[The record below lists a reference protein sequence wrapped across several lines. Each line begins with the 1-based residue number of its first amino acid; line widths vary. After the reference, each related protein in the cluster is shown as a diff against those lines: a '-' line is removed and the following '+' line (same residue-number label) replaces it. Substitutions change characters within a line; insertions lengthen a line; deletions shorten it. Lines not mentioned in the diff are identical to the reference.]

1 MSELTPNAIVQNL
14 MELARKRAELSD
26 GLEKLERDAV
36 NSKADYELAKAKAY
50 LASDGTIPERE
61 AATVLATHAERI
73 AAETA
78 KILVSGRKDQV
89 AALET
94 RIDVGRT
101 AAALVRAELSL
112 DGVRR

>member
-26 GLEKLERDAV
+26 GLTELERDAV

-61 AATVLATHAERI
+61 AEIGRASCRER
-73 AAETA
+73 
-78 KILVSGRKDQV
+78 V
-89 AALET
+89 
-94 RIDVGRT
+94 
-101 AAALVRAELSL
+101 
-112 DGVRR
+112 